1 MANNDAARA
10 IADVSAGVILATVTI
25 DAPPERVFRAITEPG
40 EIVRWWGSDELYR
53 TTSHTADLRPGG
65 AWRSE
70 GKGSDGTPFVVE
82 GEFIVV
88 EPPHRLSMTWKP
100 AWDGG
105 NVTTVNY
112 LLEPTE
118 GGTRLT
124 LRHEGFGTRDKS
136 CRDHGTGWP
145 RVLGWLDAYL
155 GAAVQSEK
163 PKFFLTRLIP
173 PRPDFPRTMSTEEAA
188 AMAKHAAYCRG
199 LLASGQAVVFGP
211 VADPD
216 GVWGLGVVKAADEAV
231 ALAMTDA
238 DPVIQSGLGL
248 RYEVVPMISAIT

>member
-1 MANNDAARA
+1 MASNEPARA

-25 DAPPERVFRAITEPG
+25 AAPPERVFRAITEPG

-70 GKGSDGTPFVVE
+70 GKGSDGTPFAVE
-82 GEFIVV
+82 GEFTVV

-124 LRHEGFGTRDKS
+124 LRHEGFGAREA
-136 CRDHGTGWP
+136 P
-145 RVLGWLDAYL
+145 
-155 GAAVQSEK
+155 AATTAQAGRACSAGSEPISAPPLQSAK

-211 VADPD
+211 VADPA
-216 GVWGLGVVKAADEAV
+216 GVWGLGVVKAADEA
-231 ALAMTDA
+231 AAMAITDA
-238 DPVIQSGLGL
+238 DPVIRSGLGL
-248 RYEVVPMISAIT
+248 RYEVVPMISAIV

>member
-25 DAPPERVFRAITEPG
+25 AASPERVFRAITEPG

-112 LLEPTE
+112 LLEP
-118 GGTRLT
+118 R
-124 LRHEGFGTRDKS
+124 
-136 CRDHGTGWP
+136 
-145 RVLGWLDAYL
+145 
-155 GAAVQSEK
+155 
-163 PKFFLTRLIP
+163 
-173 PRPDFPRTMSTEEAA
+173 
-188 AMAKHAAYCRG
+188 
-199 LLASGQAVVFGP
+199 
-211 VADPD
+211 
-216 GVWGLGVVKAADEAV
+216 
-231 ALAMTDA
+231 
-238 DPVIQSGLGL
+238 
-248 RYEVVPMISAIT
+248 